1 MDNKKGRLQPCSEI
15 SSVIVFGR
23 MAFVEDRD
31 KVLEICTKLC
41 LKFTDDK
48 EYIED
53 EIRRSGSRVC
63 CLALSVEHMT
73 GKLVKES

>member
-1 MDNKKGRLQPCSEI
+1 
-15 SSVIVFGR
+15 